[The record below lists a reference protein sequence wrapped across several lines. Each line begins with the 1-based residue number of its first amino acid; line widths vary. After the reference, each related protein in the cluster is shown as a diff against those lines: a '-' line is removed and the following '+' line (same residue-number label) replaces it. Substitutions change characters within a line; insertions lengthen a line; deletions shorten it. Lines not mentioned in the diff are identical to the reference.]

1 MHTILIIASTEN
13 GPILPHDTGEI
24 FWGALAFVSVV
35 SLLVWK
41 AGPAVKDAWNTRIDG
56 LERELS
62 AAAAARSDGES
73 ALADVQGRI
82 ANAEHERQRILA
94 EARQTAEALE
104 AQLVAK
110 AEQDAADLKTR
121 ATADVESAKTQ
132 VLGDL
137 RAEVAQLALGAAEA
151 VVAANLDDATHAE
164 LIESYITKVG
174 ASS

>member
-1 MHTILIIASTEN
+1 MFTNLIVAASEN

-24 FWGALAFVSVV
+24 FWGGLAFFSVV
-35 SLLVWK
+35 GLLVWK
-41 AGPAVKDAWNTRIDG
+41 AGPAVKEAWNDRIDR
-56 LERELS
+56 LEREL
-62 AAAAARSDGES
+62 AAADTARSEGEA

-82 ANAEHERQRILA
+82 ANADNERQRILA
-94 EARQTAEALE
+94 EARQTAQALE

-110 AEQDAADLKTR
+110 AEQDAADLKAR
-121 ATADVESAKTQ
+121 AAADVESAKTQ
-132 VLGDL
+132 VLADL

-151 VVAANLDDATHAE
+151 VVAANLDDVTQAE